1 MSIHFE
7 LGGEQ
12 KAKSSQ
18 ILVRYEPVEDPPSVP
33 PDRNRV
39 LDGLLA
45 KGWKDAA
52 LDDVALKAF
61 VNRCQTEKGV
71 IAAAIGE
78 VQDGVCEV
86 SVAEDSMSAWL
97 TIVPPAGGKPVTPE
111 EVRDA
116 IRARRIVH
124 GVQMDTLRAA
134 LVAGSCDRKVIARGE
149 PPTSGQPTRFTSVL
163 EAPVTPG
170 DDDES
175 TSVDY
180 RSMGVLVL
188 VGVGTPLMRR
198 KPARQG
204 LPGKDVL
211 GMPVPASPVMDL
223 PFASSLVGVAPDPAD
238 PDLLVATVA
247 GSPSFLD
254 KGVNVTQVVDVA
266 EVGLTSGNIDF
277 DGTLNVKGDI
287 RAGMTVHVGGDIV
300 VTGTIEAAEVVAG
313 GNVSVKGGIIGK
325 SGGADTA
332 VIRCEGSVV
341 ARFIESARI
350 DAGGCV
356 RAERGIRQAE
366 VNAGDSVLVESGGI
380 SGGKTCALQRIQA
393 AVLGQ
398 PSGLPTVLQ
407 AGFHPGVQAA
417 HQEAEQA
424 RKHKL
429 DELGKLLQVLIFME
443 QHRDKSTPEMLE
455 KIQRSIGQMKGELAE
470 IGFRLADLEQRMTL
484 SGGATVV
491 AGKRF
496 HVGVEIRIGH
506 RRLVIDEDRIGGKA
520 WLKGSQVEID

>member
-1 MSIHFE
+1 M
-7 LGGEQ
+7 
-12 KAKSSQ
+12 
-18 ILVRYEPVEDPPSVP
+18 
-33 PDRNRV
+33 
-39 LDGLLA
+39 
-45 KGWKDAA
+45 
-52 LDDVALKAF
+52 
-61 VNRCQTEKGV
+61 
-71 IAAAIGE
+71 
-78 VQDGVCEV
+78 
-86 SVAEDSMSAWL
+86 
-97 TIVPPAGGKPVTPE
+97 
-111 EVRDA
+111 
-116 IRARRIVH
+116 
-124 GVQMDTLRAA
+124 
-134 LVAGSCDRKVIARGE
+134 
-149 PPTSGQPTRFTSVL
+149 
-163 EAPVTPG
+163 
-170 DDDES
+170 
-175 TSVDY
+175 
-180 RSMGVLVL
+180 
-188 VGVGTPLMRR
+188 
-198 KPARQG
+198 
-204 LPGKDVL
+204 
-211 GMPVPASPVMDL
+211 
-223 PFASSLVGVAPDPAD
+223 
-238 PDLLVATVA
+238 
-247 GSPSFLD
+247 
-254 KGVNVTQVVDVA
+254 
-266 EVGLTSGNIDF
+266 
-277 DGTLNVKGDI
+277 
-287 RAGMTVHVGGDIV
+287 
-300 VTGTIEAAEVVAG
+300 
-313 GNVSVKGGIIGK
+313 
-325 SGGADTA
+325 
-332 VIRCEGSVV
+332 
-341 ARFIESARI
+341 
-350 DAGGCV
+350 